1 MRILCSIH
9 LGSVKAYFLEGFSTF
24 INTKIR
30 MDALGH
36 ESRTVPTDWR
46 SFFTPQR
53 LPNLPKQQHQVN
65 VPVSRAPNAL
75 ALPRWECEL
84 SWSEPNSSPHNTKRK
99 TSPAWLAWLEP
110 KFMRFIHPKQPLPFK
125 FMSISPEVRDKK
137 WQGCS
142 VEIPSLLCLAAK
154 LPTRDFEEISYS
166 SDLSAY
172 GLCQIIHDHSGR
184 TCKLALCESHR
195 IRWMFEHSKGCG
207 CMGH

>member
-1 MRILCSIH
+1 MQLRALTAAKLENNAQRKHSSISRSYIFFAHFNTQSQHVSSALIYRLVPNEISHSFSDEVRIMCSIH

-36 ESRTVPTDWR
+36 ESRTVPTDFSSESQWQ

-84 SWSEPNSSPHNTKRK
+84 SWSEPNSSPRNTTQDFTCMVGAKVY
-99 TSPAWLAWLEP
+99 
-110 KFMRFIHPKQPLPFK
+110 
-125 FMSISPEVRDKK
+125 EVY
-137 WQGCS
+137 
-142 VEIPSLLCLAAK
+142 PS
-154 LPTRDFEEISYS
+154 
-166 SDLSAY
+166 
-172 GLCQIIHDHSGR
+172 
-184 TCKLALCESHR
+184 
-195 IRWMFEHSKGCG
+195 
-207 CMGH
+207 